1 MPPDRVPVPRGRAP
15 AYGVGVE
22 VREPERLG
30 SLAGLLASVA
40 VGVPM
45 LLDTARTG
53 GELIVGLVAL
63 WWVSYLG
70 YLVVF
75 ALYSQVPE
83 VARPRWLRDRVL
95 LPVQGVAGALAFALT
110 PRYGWMAVL
119 LVVTAASVAYDL
131 PRRATA
137 GVVAAQMVLAA
148 VVTAQAQLPPLE
160 AVLAVVIYTSFQVFA
175 VFAIW
180 AQQREAAAR
189 ERLAEAHAQLRATT
203 AMLEASSRSAERLRI
218 ARDLHDLVGHQLTAL
233 ALELEVASRTG
244 AGPGDAHVG
253 RARTIAKELLADVRE
268 AVGELRAPKREL
280 REALNAVLDG
290 LPGPQIHLEVADDV
304 RVDDET
310 VLALVRCVQEVV
322 TNTVRHA
329 DAERLDVEVA
339 RLADGGVRLA
349 AQDDGRGAA
358 VLRPGNGLA
367 SISERIEG
375 LGGTVRF
382 DTQDGRGMRVVA
394 EIPGR

>member
-53 GELIVGLVAL
+53 GELIVGPVAL